1 MRRMYALLLLVF
13 LAPLAAEVHRHPP
26 GKEVPHDRYIRAVPE
41 SESPVEQ
48 VYIRSKDGL
57 YIAAAI
63 RKPKGPGP
71 FPVLVYFHGAPGG
84 RGMEKLVTWAR
95 GDTGSPVWERFLKDG
110 YAVVVA
116 DYRND
121 SSPRD
126 ALAEDRVT
134 NIDDGMSVLEYV
146 RALPYADKRRIA
158 LYGVSRGG
166 HVVVHMLTRTQ
177 VAAAVLGA
185 PAVASFF
192 GIASTREPNPKFD
205 HDLARRKAA
214 SIQTPI
220 LILIGTADSLIRFNE
235 PLHET
240 LAAAGKKVRMDVY
253 EGGYHDFCIGPQG
266 HAGRKEPLLTSTLE
280 ALEVTVQFLK
290 ENVR

>member
-1 MRRMYALLLLVF
+1 MYALLLLVF